1 MTAGEQISTIPEL
14 ILVIDDEDI
23 VRRSMQRYL
32 EYNDYLVATAE
43 NGEDGIQIFK
53 QRQKEVRLIVLDLSM
68 PQMSGVEVLEEIRS
82 FDNEVKVV
90 VVSGFAPDKAALSG
104 VDHVLQKPFDPD
116 DLIAVVRRALEG

>member
-23 VRRSMQRYL
+23 VRRSMRRYL

-90 VVSGFAPDKAALSG
+90 VVSGFAPEKAALPG

-116 DLIAVVRRALEG
+116 DLIAVVSQALEG